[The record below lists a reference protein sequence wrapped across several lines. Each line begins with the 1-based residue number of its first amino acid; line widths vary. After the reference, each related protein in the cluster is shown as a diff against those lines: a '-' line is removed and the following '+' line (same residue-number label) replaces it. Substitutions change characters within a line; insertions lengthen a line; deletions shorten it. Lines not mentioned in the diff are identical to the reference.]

1 MPAALF
7 VDTVYTAHTFLSNY
21 DQTYCLNTELKQ
33 IYHVNFSC
41 FNVCSVMYS
50 FTPVEIW
57 NGNDLSS
64 CQLHS
69 LVWICMFSFHSVF

>member
-1 MPAALF
+1 MGMPAALF

-33 IYHVNFSC
+33 IYHVNYKVDIVCQLFM

-50 FTPVEIW
+50 FTPAEIW
-57 NGNDLSS
+57 NGN
-64 CQLHS
+64 
-69 LVWICMFSFHSVF
+69 